1 MCNIYNFLL
10 FFARDKRRQR
20 GFTFLSV
27 KRKGGL
33 KENWGAQREPK
44 WWSIHLLEKRGN
56 CTIRITI
63 RANSTI
69 RKRFQERPLK
79 WPTLDSRIRLYTHFL
94 MLFRVPAPHPSWIWM
109 HGSCIAKNA
118 SSDLQKQFCFF
129 VLQNLI
135 FECLFIRERKGRR
148 NLWICGIGLG
158 IIKIEGISLNER
170 GLV

>member
-1 MCNIYNFLL
+1 MGSPER
-10 FFARDKRRQR
+10 AK
-20 GFTFLSV
+20 
-27 KRKGGL
+27 
-33 KENWGAQREPK
+33 A

-148 NLWICGIGLG
+148 NLWIYGIGLG

>member
-1 MCNIYNFLL
+1 MGSPGR
-10 FFARDKRRQR
+10 AKA
-20 GFTFLSV
+20 S
-27 KRKGGL
+27 
-33 KENWGAQREPK
+33 
-44 WWSIHLLEKRGN
+44 WSIHLLEKRGN

-94 MLFRVPAPHPSWIWM
+94 MLFRVHLIHPEYGCTVLVSQKM
-109 HGSCIAKNA
+109 HLQICKNN
-118 SSDLQKQFCFF
+118 SVFF

>member
-1 MCNIYNFLL
+1 MGSPER
-10 FFARDKRRQR
+10 AK
-20 GFTFLSV
+20 
-27 KRKGGL
+27 
-33 KENWGAQREPK
+33 A

-94 MLFRVPAPHPSWIWM
+94 MLFRVPAPHPEYGCTVLVSQKM
-109 HGSCIAKNA
+109 H
-118 SSDLQKQFCFF
+118 LQICENNSVFF

-148 NLWICGIGLG
+148 NLWIYGIGLG